1 MTEEKDKIGLYLPDI
16 IAFFLAQMGFVIFFL
31 LFMNFGEPDS
41 ISELNLMI
49 YSFWI
54 ILAIPGLIGGI
65 LTRNT
70 TDGFESTFL
79 SGVLLFPILATG
91 VLIIQGF
98 VLMNFLIILISGVI
112 IGVYLGCF
120 GYMGGWI
127 GKKVFSYSRPEEK
140 RSAFVLIKR
149 LIEGLIPTRADKTGD
164 EIEK

>member
-1 MTEEKDKIGLYLPDI
+1 MTEEKNKKSIYLPDI
-16 IAFFLAQMGFVIFFL
+16 IAFFLAQLGLVIFFV
-31 LFMNFGEPDS
+31 LFMNFGEPGS

-54 ILAIPGLIGGI
+54 VLAIPGLIGGI

-79 SGVLLFPILATG
+79 SGILLFPILAT
-91 VLIIQGF
+91 VLLIIQGF
-98 VLMNFLIILISGVI
+98 VLMRFLLILIFGVI

-127 GKKVFSYSRPEEK
+127 GKKAFAYSRPEEK
-140 RSAFVLIKR
+140 RSVFELTRGVMKR
-149 LIEGLIPTRADKTGD
+149 LIPTRMDKTG
-164 EIEK
+164 K

>member
-1 MTEEKDKIGLYLPDI
+1 MTEKKDKIGLYLPEI
-16 IAFFLAQMGFVIFFL
+16 IAFFIAQLGLVIFFV
-31 LFMNFGEPDS
+31 LFMNFGVPGS

-54 ILAIPGLIGGI
+54 ILAIPGLIGGL

-79 SGVLLFPILATG
+79 SGILLFPILATG
-91 VLIIQGF
+91 LLIIQGF
-98 VLMNFLIILISGVI
+98 ILLNFLLILICGVI

-127 GKKVFSYSRPEEK
+127 GQKVFSYSRPEEK
-140 RSAFVLIKR
+140 RSAFELLKR
-149 LIEGLIPTRADKTGD
+149 LIKGIIPAGMDKTG
-164 EIEK
+164 E

>member
-1 MTEEKDKIGLYLPDI
+1 MTEEKDKIGLYLPDV
-16 IAFFLAQMGFVIFFL
+16 IAFFLAQLGLVIFFV
-31 LFMNFGEPDS
+31 LFSNFGDPDS

-79 SGVLLFPILATG
+79 SGILLFPILATG
-91 VLIIQGF
+91 LLIIQGF
-98 VLMNFLIILISGVI
+98 VLLNFVLILISGVV

-127 GKKVFSYSRPEEK
+127 GKKVFAYSRPEEK
-140 RSAFVLIKR
+140 KSAFELIRGVMKG
-149 LIEGLIPTRADKTGD
+149 ITPTRMDKID
-164 EIEK
+164 